1 MKLFLFD
8 SDIAPKD
15 IIETSIIDRGFYKS
29 SDWISFES
37 EDNYIITFE
46 YDIEVEGYFEECE
59 GDYWTPPYS
68 ETIITSFNITIKRCY
83 YMDINDNEISL
94 ELGDNC
100 LKQLISIIEKY
111 Y

>member
-1 MKLFLFD
+1 MKLHLFD
-8 SDIAPKD
+8 SDITSKY
-15 IIETSIIDRGFYKS
+15 IIESALNDEGSFKS
-29 SDWISFES
+29 LNWISFEN

-46 YDIEVEGYFEECE
+46 YDIEVEGYLEEDE

-68 ETIITSFNITIKRCY
+68 ETVITNFDITIKRCY

-94 ELGDNC
+94 EITDDC
-100 LKQLISIIEKY
+100 LKKLTSLIEKY